1 MNSLRLKTI
10 LRKLL
15 EIINDTDK
23 VNTISPKTEKFIK
36 ENGNSRLIELIEA
49 ERAIKVVDGEKV
61 IENNFE
67 ENISLNEDG
76 LVVWKKN
83 GKKYTLKRVGSKEI
97 PNLEVAQ

>member
-36 ENGNSRLIELIEA
+36 ENGYSRLIELIEA